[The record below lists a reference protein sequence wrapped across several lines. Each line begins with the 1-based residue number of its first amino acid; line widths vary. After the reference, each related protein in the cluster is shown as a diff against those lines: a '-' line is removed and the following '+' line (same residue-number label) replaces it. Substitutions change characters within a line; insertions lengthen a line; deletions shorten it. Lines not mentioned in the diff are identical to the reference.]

1 MVDYIIAQQDVPEF
15 LAVMI
20 ERRRI
25 RIRGGARQ
33 WVLLRDLE
41 NPEIWTESYH
51 VATWVEY
58 VRHNQRRTQADAE
71 VTRRLFE
78 LHQGP
83 GNPRVHRMIERQTVP
98 RNEDLP
104 LKTYAGMPPAP

>member
-1 MVDYIIAQQDVPEF
+1 LDQFREPELKIDIKARSGPILVMVDYIIAQDDVPEF

-25 RIRGGARQ
+25 RIRDGARQ

-58 VRHNQRRTQADAE
+58 VRHNQRRTQADA
-71 VTRRLFE
+71 
-78 LHQGP
+78 
-83 GNPRVHRMIERQTVP
+83 
-98 RNEDLP
+98 
-104 LKTYAGMPPAP
+104 GMPPA